1 LSSEPIEVKLSAD
14 TAAEKCTD
22 EKITLDEPAFRWMM
36 NEDAMATEKL
46 AEGIRNFAKGAIA
59 LAALAAG
66 RALTIACVPCCAD
79 LVKLE
84 NYIKER
90 FFSS

>member
-1 LSSEPIEVKLSAD
+1 MSSEPIEVKLSAD

-59 LAALAAG
+59 FGGPRRWPYAHNRLCALLCRSGQA
-66 RALTIACVPCCAD
+66 
-79 LVKLE
+79 
-84 NYIKER
+84 
-90 FFSS
+90 